1 MKFASKI
8 LLAAP
13 LALLAAC
20 TNSSTAGSTTET
32 ENAIAK
38 DEGGTVSIQ
47 VFSGASKAGKTSY
60 KILPSWFVTD
70 STGNIRPEDYAY
82 IGETDNLGK
91 IHIENHKEGSY
102 TIQLEKGD
110 SAAVFQYTLNSLTKN
125 FTLSKA
131 NLRKRGSLKGWITLP
146 EGETHAWVNI
156 EGIGRVQKTDSLGFF
171 QVDSLPAGWLSV
183 RSWSADN
190 SECIAEANAS
200 VPSGDTIHIGH
211 VLSPAKKDYI
221 HSMKFTPADLVS
233 DWMRPLSVPYVLVL
247 RLDST
252 NFKFSEANSDGSDL
266 RLYASNGAEVEM
278 EIDGWD
284 PTIKSATINVRLES
298 LKDTSDTWTLEWGN
312 TDSEQKLSKNI
323 WEGISDSLWYDL
335 NTVELFHFDSGTIRS
350 DLPAPLTRDNWYI
363 QFHKKDS
370 LTDSVTTSFLN
381 SLSVLQSDTKGRPG
395 KVMHIEYDVE
405 YPDIVVFGTRLTRHP
420 HDWSRMDS
428 VVVWLRGDCEFEVIL
443 ETLDEDLNYKASYK
457 GEAQSGW
464 QRLVLRPEDFTYKLR
479 DYHGWDITR
488 NKITNFTVFMYNGSN
503 LWLDNVRVYGV
514 NRDDLR

>member
-1 MKFASKI
+1 
-8 LLAAP
+8 
-13 LALLAAC
+13 
-20 TNSSTAGSTTET
+20 
-32 ENAIAK
+32 
-38 DEGGTVSIQ
+38 
-47 VFSGASKAGKTSY
+47 
-60 KILPSWFVTD
+60 
-70 STGNIRPEDYAY
+70 
-82 IGETDNLGK
+82 
-91 IHIENHKEGSY
+91 
-102 TIQLEKGD
+102 
-110 SAAVFQYTLNSLTKN
+110 
-125 FTLSKA
+125 
-131 NLRKRGSLKGWITLP
+131 
-146 EGETHAWVNI
+146 
-156 EGIGRVQKTDSLGFF
+156 
-171 QVDSLPAGWLSV
+171 
-183 RSWSADN
+183 
-190 SECIAEANAS
+190 
-200 VPSGDTIHIGH
+200 
-211 VLSPAKKDYI
+211 
-221 HSMKFTPADLVS
+221 
-233 DWMRPLSVPYVLVL
+233 
-247 RLDST
+247 
-252 NFKFSEANSDGSDL
+252 
-266 RLYASNGAEVEM
+266 M

-312 TDSEQKLSKNI
+312 TDSEQKQSKNI

-335 NTVELFHFDSGTIRS
+335 NTVEIFHFDSGTIRS

-428 VVVWLRGDCEFEVIL
+428 VVVWLRGDCEYEIIF

>member
-91 IHIENHKEGSY
+91 ILIENHKEGSY
-102 TIQLEKGD
+102 TIQLEKDD

-131 NLRKRGSLKGWITLP
+131 NLRKRGAIKGWITLP
-146 EGETHAWVNI
+146 ENATHAWVNV

-171 QVDSLPAGWLSV
+171 QVDSLPAGNLSI

-200 VPSGDTIHIGH
+200 VPSGDTVHIGH
-211 VLSPAKKDYI
+211 VLSPAKKGSV
-221 HSMKFTPADLVS
+221 HSMKFKPIDLVS

-252 NFKFSEANSDGSDL
+252 NFKFSEASSDGSDL

-284 PTIKSATINVRLES
+284 PSIKSATINVRLES

-312 TDSEQKLSKNI
+312 TDSEQKQSKNI
-323 WEGISDSLWYDL
+323 WKDISDSLWYDL
-335 NTVELFHFDSGTIRS
+335 NTVELFHFDSAKTTS
-350 DLPAPLTRDNWYI
+350 DLPSPLRQDTWYI

-370 LTDSVTTSFLN
+370 LSDSVTTSYIN
-381 SLSVLQSDTKGRPG
+381 APAAIQSDTKGRSG
-395 KVMHIEYDVE
+395 KVLHIERDVE

-428 VVVWLRGDCEFEVIL
+428 VVVWLRGDCEYEIIF
-443 ETLDEDLNYKASYK
+443 ETLDEALNYKASYK